1 MSNRFR
7 PDAACS
13 VASQKGGAGRSPRPT
28 AGLFFL
34 ALLAMFTGSSAL
46 SGCVMSE
53 EMKRIDQ
60 VKKAQRERAMEG
72 STNLTGE
79 QIFIRSCNTCHPSAK
94 AGMGPSLEVIPAKY
108 ADDQALIAFLRR
120 GKGMMPPQSKDVL
133 NDQEMTNLI
142 GYLRQLTAPEVK

>member
-1 MSNRFR
+1 MSNRFC

-13 VASQKGGAGRSPRPT
+13 VASQEGGVKRSLRPAAGQV
-28 AGLFFL
+28 FL
-34 ALLAMFTGSSAL
+34 AFLAMFTGASAL

-94 AGMGPSLEVIPAKY
+94 AGMGPSLEAMNAKFPE
-108 ADDQALIAFLRR
+108 DLALKQFIRK
-120 GKGMMPPQSKDVL
+120 GKGMMPGQSVERIN
-133 NDQEMTNLI
+133 NDELDNLI
-142 GYLRQLTAPEVK
+142 TYLRALDFSK

>member
-1 MSNRFR
+1 MSNRFC

-28 AGLFFL
+28 AGLVFL

-94 AGMGPSLEVIPAKY
+94 AGMGPSLEAMNAKFPE
-108 ADDQALIAFLRR
+108 DQALKQFIRK
-120 GKGMMPPQSKDVL
+120 GKGMMPGQSVERIN
-133 NDQEMTNLI
+133 NDELDNLI
-142 GYLRQLTAPEVK
+142 TYLRALEFSK

>member
-94 AGMGPSLEVIPAKY
+94 AGMGPSLEAMNAKFPE
-108 ADDQALIAFLRR
+108 DQALKQFIRK
-120 GKGMMPPQSKDVL
+120 GKGMMPGQSVERIN
-133 NDQEMTNLI
+133 NDELDNLI
-142 GYLRQLTAPEVK
+142 TYLRALEFSK

>member
-1 MSNRFR
+1 MSNRFC

-34 ALLAMFTGSSAL
+34 ALLAMFTGSSSL

-94 AGMGPSLEVIPAKY
+94 AGMGPSLEAMNAKFPE
-108 ADDQALIAFLRR
+108 DQALKQFIRK
-120 GKGMMPPQSKDVL
+120 GKGMMPGQSVERIN
-133 NDQEMTNLI
+133 NDELDNLI
-142 GYLRQLTAPEVK
+142 TYLRALEFSK

>member
-1 MSNRFR
+1 MSNRFC

-94 AGMGPSLEVIPAKY
+94 AGMGPSLEAMNAKFPE
-108 ADDQALIAFLRR
+108 DQALKQFIRK
-120 GKGMMPPQSKDVL
+120 GKGMMPGQSVERIN
-133 NDQEMTNLI
+133 NDELDNLI
-142 GYLRQLTAPEVK
+142 TYLRALEFSK

>member
-34 ALLAMFTGSSAL
+34 ALLAMFTGSSSL

-94 AGMGPSLEVIPAKY
+94 AGMGPSLEAMNAKFPE
-108 ADDQALIAFLRR
+108 DQALKQFIRK
-120 GKGMMPPQSKDVL
+120 GKGMMPGQSVERIN
-133 NDQEMTNLI
+133 NDELDNLI
-142 GYLRQLTAPEVK
+142 TYLRALEFSK

>member
-13 VASQKGGAGRSPRPT
+13 IASQKGGAGRSPRPT

-94 AGMGPSLEVIPAKY
+94 AGMGPSLEAMNAKFPE
-108 ADDQALIAFLRR
+108 DQALKQFIRK
-120 GKGMMPPQSKDVL
+120 GKGMMPGQSVERIN
-133 NDQEMTNLI
+133 NDELDNLI
-142 GYLRQLTAPEVK
+142 TYLRALEFSK